1 MKTSNASKSPKK
13 ETQEIEGFN
22 PSIYRI
28 ISSVFAVLSLLN
40 LAVVIFAFTRT
51 GYGLYHA
58 EDAVTHIAQIEQY
71 LQNTNESVLNIVV
84 HKNDFKTIETEVEN
98 IHNDFITLNEEAEL
112 FRAIDLSSIDGTIIN
127 DFESAMMKVE
137 AYHQALLNYSNM
149 FNEYDENSLSDKEK
163 LNYFMNMIE
172 SKYGSE
178 IEPLKNEATSA
189 MSSVVKHQNEAT
201 YTFYV
206 KLAQEFLFVIV
217 FMLLTMSVG
226 LNSIHYMKNNAR
238 KAALEI
244 QQKKKDALEN
254 AQEASHLRRK
264 ATAIAYTNI
273 LTGLKN
279 RYALE
284 EELQKRLKSDD
295 VTVAFFNFDT
305 FHELNEN
312 YGRNFGDNFLIT
324 VADTVKEK
332 YSDTFDIYHTDADEF
347 CFVLKK
353 FGEQSEADSKIPQ
366 IMKTL
371 SSPIEVTKLK
381 VQLHVSGCV
390 YHYKATERLDVNG
403 FFVKVDRALKD
414 AKKSAS
420 SGILEVGSLYSR
432 SQSL

>member
-1 MKTSNASKSPKK
+1 MKTFRSHEK
-13 ETQEIEGFN
+13 ENTELEGFN
-22 PSIYRI
+22 PRVYRTI
-28 ISSVFAVLSLLN
+28 GSVFAVLSLLN
-40 LAVVIFAFTRT
+40 LAVVIFAFNRS

-84 HKNDFKTIETEVEN
+84 HKNNFKMIEEEVQN
-98 IHNDFITLNEEAEL
+98 IHEDFTTLNEEAEL

-189 MSSVVKHQNEAT
+189 MSAVVKHQNEAA

-206 KLAQEFLFVIV
+206 KIAQEFLFVIV
-217 FMLLTMSVG
+217 FMLFTMSVG
-226 LNSIHYMKNNAR
+226 LNSIHFMKNNAR

-403 FFVKVDRALKD
+403 FFVKIDRALKD